1 MSHFLCNIL
10 PQEKRKNNAEI
21 QENRLGLSW
30 ILYTIYLFHH
40 CQRIQNHLLR
50 LLIFAFPLHCK
61 PMITVKKS
69 FCVNLLLI
77 LCAFT
82 EIFLCSRFIPY
93 SFPSCFFRYRSC
105 PPQEITSSS
114 LSESSK
120 RALKEIP
127 FVLSRISTSF
137 VCICSSSP
145 LISSSSPC
153 SILL

>member
-10 PQEKRKNNAEI
+10 HQDKRKNNAEI

-30 ILYTIYLFHH
+30 ILYTIYLFHQ

-93 SFPSCFFRYRSC
+93 SFPSCFFRYRTASALPILAASPRFSVSSGNSQSLY
-105 PPQEITSSS
+105 PPRSSS
-114 LSESSK
+114 KYSASGQPSRRSS
-120 RALKEIP
+120 
-127 FVLSRISTSF
+127 
-137 VCICSSSP
+137 CIT
-145 LISSSSPC
+145 
-153 SILL
+153 